1 MDLGIAGRRAIVGG
15 ASKGLGHA
23 CAEALAAAGVH
34 LTICARG
41 EADLKAAADGLA
53 KKYGVTVTP
62 VAVDVTTADGRA
74 RLLEPC
80 PEPDILVTNTGG
92 PPMGDWRSFPEEAWH
107 QAVDSVMLTPLML
120 IRATVDG
127 MAERGFGRIVNITS
141 SVVKSPRAE
150 LALSSAA
157 RAGLTSAL
165 AGVCKEYAA
174 RNVTVNSLMPGPF
187 KTARLNDNMR
197 VRAERTGT
205 PLAQIEA
212 GAVAATPAGRFGDP
226 AELGAFCAF
235 LCSAHAGFFT
245 GQSLM
250 LDGGAY
256 PGML

>member
-1 MDLGIAGRRAIVGG
+1 MDLGIDGRTAIIGG
-15 ASKGLGHA
+15 ASKGLGFA
-23 CAEALAAAGVH
+23 CADALAAAGVAV
-34 LTICARG
+34 TICARG
-41 EADLKAAADGLA
+41 KAELDAAAARLA
-53 KKYGVTVTP
+53 ERHGVEATP
-62 VAVDVTTADGRA
+62 VAVDITTVDGRT
-74 RLLEPC
+74 RLLKAC
-80 PEPDILVTNTGG
+80 PNPDILVTNTGG
-92 PPMGDWRSFPEEAWH
+92 PPMGDWRKFEDKAWH
-107 QAVDSVMLTPLML
+107 DAVDSVMLTPLAL
-120 IRATVDG
+120 IRAVVDG

-165 AGVCKEYAA
+165 VGVGRDYAA
-174 RNVTVNSLMPGPF
+174 RNVTVNMLMPGPF
-187 KTARLNDNMR
+187 RTARLNDNMK

-205 PLAQIEA
+205 PLEQIEA

-235 LCSAHAGFFT
+235 LCSVHAGFFT

>member
-1 MDLGIAGRRAIVGG
+1 MDLGIAGRKAIIGG
-15 ASKGLGHA
+15 ASKGLGFA
-23 CAEALAAAGVH
+23 CAEALAAAGVE
-34 LTICARG
+34 LVICARG
-41 EADLKAAADGLA
+41 EAELNAAAALLS
-53 KKYGVTVTP
+53 KRHGVTVTP

-74 RLLEPC
+74 RLLEAC
-80 PEPDILVTNTGG
+80 PAPDILVTNTGG
-92 PPMGDWRSFPEEAWH
+92 PPMGDWRSFSDQAWH
-107 QAVDSVMLTPLML
+107 DAVDSVMLTPMAL

-165 AGVCKEYAA
+165 AGVGRDYAA
-174 RNVTVNSLMPGPF
+174 RNVTINNLMPGPF
-187 KTARLNDNMR
+187 KTSRLNDNMK

-235 LCSAHAGFFT
+235 LCSVHAGFFT

>member
-1 MDLGIAGRRAIVGG
+1 MDLGIAGRRAVIGG

-23 CAEALAAAGVH
+23 CADALAAAGVDV
-34 LTICARG
+34 TICARNEHELG
-41 EADLKAAADGLA
+41 QAATRLAERHGVKA
-53 KKYGVTVTP
+53 TP
-62 VAVDVTTADGRA
+62 VAADITTVEGRE
-74 RLLEPC
+74 RLLRAC
-80 PEPDILVTNTGG
+80 PDPDILVTNTGG
-92 PPMGDWRSFPEEAWH
+92 PPMGDWRKFPDQAWH
-107 QAVDSVMLTPLML
+107 DAVDSVMLTPLAL

-165 AGVCKEYAA
+165 VGVGRDYAA
-174 RNVTVNSLMPGPF
+174 RNVTVNMLMPGPF
-187 KTARLNDNMR
+187 KTARLNDNMK

-235 LCSAHAGFFT
+235 LCSVHAGFFT

>member
-1 MDLGIAGRRAIVGG
+1 MDLGIGGRTAIIGG
-15 ASKGLGHA
+15 ASKGLGFA
-23 CAEALAAAGVH
+23 CADALAAAGVAV
-34 LTICARG
+34 TICARG
-41 EADLKAAADGLA
+41 KAELDAAAARLA
-53 KKYGVTVTP
+53 ERHGVEATP
-62 VAVDVTTADGRA
+62 VAVDITTVDGRA
-74 RLLEPC
+74 HLLKAC
-80 PEPDILVTNTGG
+80 PNPDILVTNTGG
-92 PPMGDWRSFPEEAWH
+92 PPMGDWRKFEDKAWH
-107 QAVDSVMLTPLML
+107 DAVDSVMLTPLAL
-120 IRATVDG
+120 IRAVVDG

-165 AGVCKEYAA
+165 VGVGRDYAA
-174 RNVTVNSLMPGPF
+174 RNVTVNMLMPGPF
-187 KTARLNDNMR
+187 RTARLNDNMK

-205 PLAQIEA
+205 PLEQIEA

-235 LCSAHAGFFT
+235 LCSVHAGFFT

>member
-1 MDLGIAGRRAIVGG
+1 MDLGIAGRKAIIGG
-15 ASKGLGHA
+15 ASKGLGYA
-23 CAEALAAAGVH
+23 CAEALAAAKVDV
-34 LTICARG
+34 TICARS
-41 EADLKAAADGLA
+41 ADEVKAAADRLA
-53 KKYGVTVTP
+53 QKYGVTATA
-62 VAVDVTTADGRA
+62 VAVDVTTPDGRA
-74 RLLEPC
+74 RLLEAC
-80 PEPDILVTNTGG
+80 PQPDILVTNTGG
-92 PPMGDWRSFPEEAWH
+92 PPMGDWRGFADQAWH
-107 QAVDSVMLTPLML
+107 DAVDSVMLTPLAL
-120 IRATVDG
+120 IRSTIDG
-127 MAERGFGRIVNITS
+127 MAERGFGRVVNITS

-165 AGVCKEYAA
+165 AGVCREYAA

-187 KTARLNDNMR
+187 ETARLKDNMK

-205 PLAQIEA
+205 PLEQIEA